1 MRKTVGDR
9 VTTSGIDKKWHHQ
22 YKYSAKER
30 VDMGKYSTEVLGG
43 SISTTPLREHMH
55 ITH

>member
-9 VTTSGIDKKWHHQ
+9 VTTSGIDKKWHHR